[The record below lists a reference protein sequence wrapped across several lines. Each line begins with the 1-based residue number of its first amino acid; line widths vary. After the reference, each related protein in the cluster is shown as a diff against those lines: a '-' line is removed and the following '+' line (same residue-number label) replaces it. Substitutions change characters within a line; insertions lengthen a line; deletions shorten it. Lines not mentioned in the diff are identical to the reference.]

1 LRGWQLMTKLNV
13 DFTHDAWEEYLDW
26 KKNDKKMVKRIDKI
40 ISDTIRH
47 PFTGIGKPE
56 PLQHNL
62 SGFWSRKLNS
72 EHRMVYG
79 VTNKEIQIV
88 QLKYH
93 YDK

>member
-1 LRGWQLMTKLNV
+1 MIMTRLNV
-13 DFTHDAWEEYLDW
+13 NFTQDAWDQYLEW
-26 KKNDKKMVKRIDKI
+26 KRNDKKMVKRIDKI
-40 ISDTIRH
+40 INDTIRH
-47 PFTGIGKPE
+47 PFEGVGKPE

-79 VTNKEIQIV
+79 VTSKAIQIV

>member
-1 LRGWQLMTKLNV
+1 MTKLNI
-13 DFTHDAWEEYLDW
+13 DFTQDAWEEYLEW
-26 KKNDKKMVKRIDKI
+26 KRNDKKIVKRIDKI
-40 ISDTIRH
+40 INDTIRH

-62 SGFWSRKLNS
+62 SGFWSR
-72 EHRMVYG
+72 
-79 VTNKEIQIV
+79 VTSKEIQIV